1 MKNNM
6 KMKLSL
12 IVMLILLLSS
22 TSINAASLPN
32 KVLPLMSRGQ
42 DVVEVQKALNNLGN
56 NLAVDG
62 IYGQGT
68 RSAVRNFQQNYSELS
83 NDGIYGPAT
92 KKVLEKALSNNQN
105 TSPPPVKPSAPTGK
119 VAYLTFDDGPS
130 SNITPRILDIL
141 DSHGIKGTFFI
152 LGSMAEQN
160 PSLVKRIHN
169 SGHSIGNHSY
179 SHNYNYIYANVNNF
193 LAEVYN
199 TQATFKNI
207 LGQNFTSRLFRF
219 PGGSFENYKAPYRQA
234 VKDIGF
240 DYYDWNALNGDS
252 EGINLPAKRLVNRL
266 KETVRGQEKLIVL
279 MHDSSSKP
287 TTADALPEIINY
299 LKAQGYSFDKLSE

>member
-6 KMKLSL
+6 KIKLSL
-12 IVMLILLLSS
+12 VLMLILLLLS
-22 TSINAASLPN
+22 TSIHAASLPN
-32 KVLPLMSRGQ
+32 KVLPFMSRGQ
-42 DVVEVQKALNNLGN
+42 DVIEVQKALNSLGN

-68 RSAVRNFQQNYSELS
+68 RNAIRNFQKNYSGLS

-92 KKVLEKALSNNQN
+92 KKVLEKALSSNQN
-105 TSPPPVKPSAPTGK
+105 TSPPPVNPSIPTGK

-130 SNITPRILDIL
+130 SNITPRILNVL
-141 DSHGIKGTFFI
+141 DDYGIKGTFFM
-152 LGSMAEQN
+152 LGSMADRN

-199 TQATFKNI
+199 TQTSFKNI

-219 PGGSFENYKAPYRQA
+219 PGGSFENYKAPYRKA
-234 VKDIGF
+234 VKNIGF

-252 EGINLPAKRLVNRL
+252 EGINMSSARLVSRL
-266 KETVRGQEKLIVL
+266 KETVRGQEKLIIL
-279 MHDSSSKP
+279 MHDSSTKS
-287 TTADALPEIINY
+287 TTADALPEIIDY
-299 LKAQGYSFDKLSE
+299 LKSKGYAFDKLSE